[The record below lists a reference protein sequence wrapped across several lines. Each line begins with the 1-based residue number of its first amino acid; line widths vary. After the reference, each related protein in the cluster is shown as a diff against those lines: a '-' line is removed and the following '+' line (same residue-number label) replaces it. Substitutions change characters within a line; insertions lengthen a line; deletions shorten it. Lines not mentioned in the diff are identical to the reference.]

1 MLERED
7 NIIKGNKSKDHNKM
21 DYNMNNNKTNPKN
34 NDQQALKLLLLI
46 DFIFIFILNIQNKI
60 NFLLMFIILNIN

>member
-34 NDQQALKLLLLI
+34 NDR
-46 DFIFIFILNIQNKI
+46 
-60 NFLLMFIILNIN
+60 